1 MKGRNTVCSNQKR
14 STPITI
20 HSKILQSDAVQRTT
34 SKPRL
39 AKSDLLIFQ
48 AQECAH
54 PKSNFF
60 FEQTQFAVTACGT

>member
-1 MKGRNTVCSNQKR
+1 MAQNKQ
-14 STPITI
+14 TPRP
-20 HSKILQSDAVQRTT
+20 KIGSVD
-34 SKPRL
+34 
-39 AKSDLLIFQ
+39 FQ